1 MNISTTAL
9 KVGDLLRDNRIYVV
23 PLFQRSYAWE
33 SEQIT
38 DFWMD
43 LIDTAKQNE
52 DYFIG
57 SMVFTPH
64 EERNKVKILDGQ
76 QRLATFLLF
85 LAALRDVLKHA
96 AVEGSADWIDDI
108 DRIIYTRDVP
118 TRSKNPKLE
127 LNKEDKTFF
136 EKITIEGNIP
146 DIRYKSHKCLTYAYV
161 FFKEKINKEVE
172 KNAGRFVEDILD
184 ALLNRFIL
192 IKIEVDNDVNAHM
205 IFETLNDRGLELTV
219 ADLVKNYI
227 FSVSGSKY
235 VEEVVQMWK
244 EMVDQVEDRNVTRF
258 LRHFWLSH
266 YRLVK
271 KEEIYKE
278 LKSKVN
284 SSNVKKF
291 MEMVSNEA
299 IVYANLRNPSHE
311 FWGDNDIEK
320 LLKELNILK
329 VEQVYVL
336 LLSLYNVFYHKRKE
350 VRLFKK
356 LLQLLINFTFRY
368 NTVCSLNP
376 NELER
381 LYSNLAI
388 KLRKNEIEER
398 DIKREIE
405 KLSPSEETFLD
416 SFRALEVKNGKLA
429 KYILLKINNH
439 LLIKRGEKEVTT
451 NIDKTNLEHI
461 IPKKPDKEWK
471 EFFKKNQIDFE
482 TLVHRLGNMTI
493 LLKEFNRKIAN
504 KFFDKKKAMYQ
515 KSKLPLNESLVTF
528 NKFGEEEIERR
539 QEEMGRIA
547 NEIWSI

>member
-1 MNISTTAL
+1 MNINTTTL
-9 KVGDLLRDNRIYVV
+9 NVGDLLRDNRIYVV

-43 LIDTAKQNE
+43 LIDTANQNE

-96 AVEGSADWIDDI
+96 AIEGSSDWIDEI
-108 DRIIYTRDVP
+108 NRIIFTRDVP

-146 DIRYKSHKCLTYAYV
+146 DIKYKSHKRLKDAYN
-161 FFKEKINKEVE
+161 FFKEKINEGIE
-172 KNAGRFVEDILD
+172 KNADRLVEDILD

-192 IKIEVDNDVNAHM
+192 IKIEADTDINAHM
-205 IFETLNDRGLELTV
+205 IFETLNDRGLELSV

-227 FSVSGSKY
+227 FSVSGRY
-235 VEEVVQMWK
+235 LEEVVQMWK
-244 EMVDQVEDRNVTRF
+244 EMVDQIGDHNVTRF
-258 LRHFWLSH
+258 LRHFWLSSFK
-266 YRLVK
+266 LVR

-278 LKSKVN
+278 LKGKVN
-284 SSNVKKF
+284 SSNVRQF
-291 MEMVSNEA
+291 MERVSNEA
-299 IVYANLRNPSHE
+299 TIYANLRNPSHE
-311 FWGDNDIEK
+311 FWGDTDIEK
-320 LLKELNILK
+320 LLEELNILK
-329 VEQVYVL
+329 VEQVYTL

-350 VRLFKK
+350 VGAFKK

-368 NTVCSLNP
+368 NTVCGLNP

-398 DIKREIE
+398 DIKEEIK
-405 KLSPSEETFLD
+405 KLSPSKEIFLD
-416 SFRALEVKNGKLA
+416 SFRTLEIKNGKLA
-429 KYILLKINNH
+429 KYILLKINNY

-451 NIDKTNLEHI
+451 NIYRTNLEHI

-493 LLKEFNRKIAN
+493 LLKEYNRKIAN
-504 KFFDKKKAMYQ
+504 KFFDKKKDMYE
-515 KSKLPLNESLVTF
+515 KSKLPLNESLITF
-528 NKFGEEEIERR
+528 NKFDEEEIEKR
-539 QEEMGRIA
+539 QEEMGKIA

>member
-1 MNISTTAL
+1 MNINTTTL

-43 LIDTAKQNE
+43 LIDTASQNE

-96 AVEGSADWIDDI
+96 AIEGSSDWIDEI
-108 DRIIYTRDVP
+108 NRIIFTRDVP

-146 DIRYKSHKCLTYAYV
+146 DIIYKSHKRLKDAYN
-161 FFKEKINKEVE
+161 FFKEKINEGIE
-172 KNAGRFVEDILD
+172 KNADRLVEDILD

-192 IKIEVDNDVNAHM
+192 IKIEADTDINAHM
-205 IFETLNDRGLELTV
+205 IFETLNDRGLELSV

-227 FSVSGSKY
+227 FSVSGRY
-235 VEEVVQMWK
+235 LEEVVQMWK
-244 EMVDQVEDRNVTRF
+244 EMVDQIGDHNVTKF
-258 LRHFWLSH
+258 LRHFWLSSFK
-266 YRLVK
+266 LVR

-278 LKSKVN
+278 LKGKVN
-284 SSNVKKF
+284 SSNVRQF
-291 MEMVSNEA
+291 MERVSNEA
-299 IVYANLRNPSHE
+299 TIYANLRNPSHE
-311 FWGDNDIEK
+311 FWEDKDIEK
-320 LLKELNILK
+320 LLEELNILK
-329 VEQVYVL
+329 VEQVYTL

-350 VRLFKK
+350 VGAFKK

-368 NTVCSLNP
+368 NTVCGLNP

-398 DIKREIE
+398 DIKEEIK
-405 KLSPSEETFLD
+405 KLSPSKEIFLD
-416 SFRALEVKNGKLA
+416 SFRTLEIKNGKLGTYFKNA
-429 KYILLKINNH
+429 FYTGNTLDFWRNVKEIGDWTTLKLWGFPNCGKGDPNQTMFVGHATPPVLVENLKI
-439 LLIKRGEKEVTT
+439 GTT
-451 NIDKTNLEHI
+451 H
-461 IPKKPDKEWK
+461 
-471 EFFKKNQIDFE
+471 
-482 TLVHRLGNMTI
+482 
-493 LLKEFNRKIAN
+493 
-504 KFFDKKKAMYQ
+504 
-515 KSKLPLNESLVTF
+515 
-528 NKFGEEEIERR
+528 
-539 QEEMGRIA
+539 
-547 NEIWSI
+547 